1 MLLSVMHLRQAYHRD
16 RGTQLTHCCCGSLR
30 SDTRIGIGPIDMVF
44 GRQPAGNL
52 AAHSRSRGNDQWLP
66 RTGDRYPHRFDVP
79 AIILAILEAEREVM
93 IASGVNPGVGLTEA
107 TDQAGGLLDRY
118 AMGPGPESVE
128 LTSALTQPFQSGSR
142 RFR

>member
-66 RTGDRYPHRFDVP
+66 RTGDRYPHRFDEP
-79 AIILAILEAEREVM
+79 AILLALLEAARAVM
-93 IASGVNPGVGLTEA
+93 IESGVNHGVGLTEA
-107 TDQAGGLLDRY
+107 TDHAGGILDRT
-118 AMGPGPESVE
+118 AMRSDERRVGRECVSPCRSR
-128 LTSALTQPFQSGSR
+128 SSPFH
-142 RFR
+142 